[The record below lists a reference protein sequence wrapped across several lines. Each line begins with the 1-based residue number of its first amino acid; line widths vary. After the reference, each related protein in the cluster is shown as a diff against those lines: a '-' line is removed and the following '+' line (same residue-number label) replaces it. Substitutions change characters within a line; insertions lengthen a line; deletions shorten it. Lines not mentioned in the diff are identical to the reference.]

1 MGVNFAAVPT
11 KSDLCDFDRDNHGA
25 VILRVRKDY
34 RGLCPQSMLMCLQGR
49 YQRKTKHVKVR
60 YC

>member
-1 MGVNFAAVPT
+1 MT
-11 KSDLCDFDRDNHGA
+11 LTEIITELKYGA

-34 RGLCPQSMLMCLQGR
+34 RGLCPKSMLMCLQGQ
-49 YQRKTKHVKVR
+49 YQRKKKHVKVR